1 MTGPQS
7 FQEKLQMTSADA
19 QPPKRPRTKPAEERR
34 DDLMNAAQRMFIEHG
49 VNQTTVDQITNA
61 AEVAKGTFYIYFSS
75 KEDIHAAL
83 ASRFVEEYV
92 RKVRAEINNESVD
105 DFAGK
110 LAAWVGA
117 SVDGYLNDAPLVDM
131 LFHKHPQ
138 IPNGNLTNI
147 IVAPLEELL
156 NSGQESGAWSIGSPH
171 FVAVYLYSAL
181 HGVIDDLIFSSN
193 PITKRKMVKEVEM
206 LSRRVVGLAA

>member
-1 MTGPQS
+1 
-7 FQEKLQMTSADA
+7 MTSADT
-19 QPPKRPRTKPAEERR
+19 QRPKRPRTKPPEERR

-49 VNQTTVDQITNA
+49 VNHTTVDQITNA
-61 AEVAKGTFYIYFSS
+61 AKVAKGTFYIYFNS

-83 ASRFVEEYV
+83 ASRFVEDYV
-92 RKVRAEINNESVD
+92 RKVRAEINNESED
-105 DFAGK
+105 DFAGR

-117 SVDGYLNDAPLVDM
+117 SVDGYLNDPPLVDM

-138 IPNGNLTNI
+138 IPNGNLTSK
-147 IVAPLEELL
+147 IVSPLEELL
-156 NSGQESGAWSIGSPH
+156 SSGQQSGAWSIRSPR

-193 PITKRKMVKEVEM
+193 PITKRKLINEIEM
-206 LSRRVVGLAA
+206 LSWRVVGLAA

>member
-1 MTGPQS
+1 MMSDNINEQ
-7 FQEKLQMTSADA
+7 
-19 QPPKRPRTKPAEERR
+19 KRPRTKPAAERR

-49 VNQTTVDQITNA
+49 VNNTTVDQITNT

-92 RKVRAEINNESVD
+92 RKVRAEIENESED

-110 LAAWVGA
+110 LSAWVGA

-138 IPNGNLTNI
+138 IPNGNITNI

-156 NSGQESGAWSIGSPH
+156 SSGQQSGAWSIGSPH

-181 HGVIDDLIFSSN
+181 HGVIDDLVFGSN
-193 PITKRKMVKEVEM
+193 PITKRKLIKEIEM
-206 LSRRVVGLAA
+206 LTRRVVGLDA

>member
-1 MTGPQS
+1 MMSDNINEQ
-7 FQEKLQMTSADA
+7 
-19 QPPKRPRTKPAEERR
+19 KRPRTKPAAERR

-49 VNQTTVDQITNA
+49 VNNTTVDQITNT

-92 RKVRAEINNESVD
+92 RKVRAEIENESED

-110 LAAWVGA
+110 LSAWVGA

-147 IVAPLEELL
+147 IVAPIEELL
-156 NSGQESGAWSIGSPH
+156 SSGQQSGAWSISSPH

-181 HGVIDDLIFSSN
+181 HGVIDDLIFGSN
-193 PITKRKMVKEVEM
+193 PITKRKLIKEIEM

>member
-1 MTGPQS
+1 
-7 FQEKLQMTSADA
+7 MTSANT
-19 QPPKRPRTKPAEERR
+19 QRPKRPRTKPPEARR

-49 VNQTTVDQITNA
+49 VNHTTVDQITNA
-61 AEVAKGTFYIYFSS
+61 AEVAKGTFYIYFNS

-92 RKVRAEINNESVD
+92 RKVRAEINNESED
-105 DFAGK
+105 DFAGR

-117 SVDGYLNDAPLVDM
+117 SVDGYLNDPPLVDM

-138 IPNGNLTNI
+138 IPNGNLTNK
-147 IVAPLEELL
+147 IVSPLEELL
-156 NSGQESGAWSIGSPH
+156 SSGQQSGAWSIRSPH

-193 PITKRKMVKEVEM
+193 PITKRKLVNEIEM